1 MDEIDAIGVDMH
13 PRYSTKRYGKKL
25 SEEFSIELIEVQHH
39 WAHAASLM
47 LDAGVDD
54 VVALTLDGTGWG
66 MEQRETL
73 GEEKSCI
80 LSIRGLKGWGLWR
93 KYR

>member
-1 MDEIDAIGVDMH
+1 MQ
-13 PRYSTKRYGKKL
+13 Y
-25 SEEFSIELIEVQHH
+25 H

-47 LDAGVDD
+47 LDAGVDE
-54 VVALTLDGTGWG
+54 VVALTLDGTGRG